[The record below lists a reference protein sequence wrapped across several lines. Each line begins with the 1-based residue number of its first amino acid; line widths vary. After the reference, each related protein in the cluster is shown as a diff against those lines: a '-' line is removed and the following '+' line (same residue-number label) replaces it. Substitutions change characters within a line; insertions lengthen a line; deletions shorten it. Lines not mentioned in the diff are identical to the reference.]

1 MSRTPR
7 PSLLSLSFSPFDD
20 KTERPSTRQEAMAS
34 DPDDGGEVP
43 PAEATSPAEA
53 VSDPSPSEEVTASE
67 NEPAKASGGSVV
79 PAAGAE
85 SSHPEGLS
93 LNYEVRN
100 LTLVFFWSVMFGWPD
115 H

>member
-1 MSRTPR
+1 
-7 PSLLSLSFSPFDD
+7 
-20 KTERPSTRQEAMAS
+20 MAS

-53 VSDPSPSEEVTASE
+53 VSDPSAEAEAEVTAPE
-67 NEPAKASGGSVV
+67 DEPVKASGGSVV

-100 LTLVFFWSVMFGWPD
+100 LTLFFI
-115 H
+115 

>member
-1 MSRTPR
+1 
-7 PSLLSLSFSPFDD
+7 
-20 KTERPSTRQEAMAS
+20 MAS

-53 VSDPSPSEEVTASE
+53 VSDPSPSEEVTAPE

-100 LTLVFFWSVMFGWPD
+100 LTLVFFFWSVMFGWPD

>member
-1 MSRTPR
+1 
-7 PSLLSLSFSPFDD
+7 
-20 KTERPSTRQEAMAS
+20 MAS

-53 VSDPSPSEEVTASE
+53 DPSAEAEVTAPE
-67 NEPAKASGGSVV
+67 NEPVKASGGSIV

-100 LTLVFFWSVMFGWPD
+100 NLTLVFLF
-115 H
+115 